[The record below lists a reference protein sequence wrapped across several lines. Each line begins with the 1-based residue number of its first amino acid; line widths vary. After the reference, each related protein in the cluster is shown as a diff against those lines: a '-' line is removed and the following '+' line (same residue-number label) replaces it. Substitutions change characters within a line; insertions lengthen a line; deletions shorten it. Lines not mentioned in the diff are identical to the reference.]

1 MRWIREHKLASF
13 LVLVII
19 LSVSFLIYAMA
30 TDGAG
35 GAAGGTV
42 TGRITAPF
50 VRIAE
55 RISDGMTGIFEYR
68 SLKKENEE
76 LKQRLEAAEASA
88 KTTED
93 LRILNLA
100 EQQHC
105 LAQLMACRQQLG
117 RAQHIPGEHE
127 IPGRGRG

>member
-76 LKQRLEAAEASA
+76 LKKENQELSQQVADLKLSASELEELKELKDRLNIEPIALFDA
-88 KTTED
+88 
-93 LRILNLA
+93 
-100 EQQHC
+100 
-105 LAQLMACRQQLG
+105 LG
-117 RAQHIPGEHE
+117 
-127 IPGRGRG
+127 